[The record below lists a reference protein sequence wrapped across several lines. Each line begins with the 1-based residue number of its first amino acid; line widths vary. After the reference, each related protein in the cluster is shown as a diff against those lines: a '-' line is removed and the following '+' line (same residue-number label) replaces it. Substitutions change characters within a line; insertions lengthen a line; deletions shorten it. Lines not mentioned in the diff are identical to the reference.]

1 MVIAFLTLERNVNRV
16 AYEIKHEKAKEVGAS
31 LTLQKLVKNVPSGSS
46 FAQGFWRIGDS
57 NREILSKL
65 HRIVYYIAF
74 NRLAFTGFE
83 HETELP
89 KPHNIKFS
97 AY

>member
-1 MVIAFLTLERNVNRV
+1 MGIAFLTLERNLTRV
-16 AYEIKHEKAKEVGAS
+16 AHEIKHEKAKEVGAS

-46 FAQGFWRIGDS
+46 FVQGFWRIGDS

-74 NRLAFTGFE
+74 NGLAFTGFE
-83 HETELP
+83 DETELP
-89 KPHNIKFS
+89 KPYNIKFS
-97 AY
+97 PH

>member
-1 MVIAFLTLERNVNRV
+1 MAIAFLTLERNVTRV

-57 NREILSKL
+57 NRKILSKL

-74 NRLAFTGFE
+74 NGLAFTGFE
-83 HETELP
+83 HERVTE
-89 KPHNIKFS
+89 
-97 AY
+97 AT

>member
-1 MVIAFLTLERNVNRV
+1 MAIAFLTLERNVTRV

-65 HRIVYYIAF
+65 HQIVYYTAF